1 LAEIISARDESTNED
16 VTSMMHG
23 TDGLVIKVRGRERFR
38 ILRVRR
44 EITGCLIASVKILPD
59 IILTKNPLI
68 QNCLKSSKHILESY
82 LHRDQSKNLD
92 GAHRTL
98 CTQARA
104 ESLNTL
110 PFPAWIYR
118 KYDCDYTIYLIVKEL
133 NETFK
138 QKLPFKSK
146 DCSGSSTE
154 ENSLDIKDPL
164 FFSNWLL
171 KNFPF
176 NDKMR
181 IDCLKLNCVN
191 QRLIHMYKLL
201 KNFTNINCQA
211 CGIKLCSKSDVFS
224 LSKQGCILSLYP
236 LKY

>member
-1 LAEIISARDESTNED
+1 
-16 VTSMMHG
+16 MMHG
-23 TDGLVIKVRGRERFR
+23 TDGLVIKVRGRERFT

-44 EITGCLIASVKILPD
+44 EITGCMIATVKILPD
-59 IILTKNPLI
+59 IVLRNNPLVK
-68 QNCLKSSKHILESY
+68 NCLKNGAQFLESY
-82 LHRDQSKNLD
+82 LHRDQTINLD
-92 GAHRTL
+92 GKYRTK
-98 CTQARA
+98 CTHVRA
-104 ESLNTL
+104 ELLNTL

-118 KYDCDYTIYLIVKEL
+118 KYDCDYTIYSIVKEL

-138 QKLPFKSK
+138 LKLPFKSK
-146 DCSGSSTE
+146 DLGTGCGG
-154 ENSLDIKDPL
+154 ENSLEIKDPI

-191 QRLIHMYKLL
+191 QRLIHMYNLL

-224 LSKQGCILSLYP
+224 LSKQG
-236 LKY
+236 